1 VYIHIIY
8 SIYTAV
14 KPFLIRP
21 IRCDDQCSIGARHQ
35 HDEHVGVQIVQFPC
49 REAVFPDLMNGELVY
64 SEGGFP
70 GLDNYRSENPNVRVE
85 G

>member
-1 VYIHIIY
+1 
-8 SIYTAV
+8 
-14 KPFLIRP
+14 
-21 IRCDDQCSIGARHQ
+21 
-35 HDEHVGVQIVQFPC
+35 VQIVQFPC